1 MVRAHLVPWE
11 HKLIKST
18 YNFTGGH
25 GMDTLA
31 GQIYGFAATIA
42 AGLTL
47 GLLFDL
53 YRLWRRA
60 TRPEKAATALS
71 DLLFWVVATPVT
83 YVYLLMGNWAELRFY
98 VFLGLF
104 LGLFLYFTVF
114 SFIVLNVLL
123 TVWYYGEV
131 LIVGLLQGAWRLFTL
146 PWEGAHRWRSS
157 RRWHPGRSSGTW
169 RVSWRPARGGNLGLK
184 HFWPRFAFFRK

>member
-1 MVRAHLVPWE
+1 
-11 HKLIKST
+11 
-18 YNFTGGH
+18 
-25 GMDTLA
+25 MDTLA

-47 GLLFDL
+47 GLFFDL

-60 TRPEKAATALS
+60 TRPEKAITVLS
-71 DLLFWVVATPVT
+71 DLLFWVAATPVT

-114 SFIVLNVLL
+114 SVIVLNVLL
-123 TVWYYGEV
+123 TIWYYGEV
-131 LIVGLLQGAWRLFTL
+131 LIGGLLQGLWRLFTL
-146 PWEGAHRWRSS
+146 PWEGAARWRSS
-157 RRWHPGRSSGTW
+157 RRWQPRRKSAAW
-169 RVSWRPARGGNLGLK
+169 RFSWRPIYGKTFSLRR
-184 HFWPRFAFFRK
+184 FWPRCALFRK